1 MTGDQ
6 LTILAVDDERT
17 QLEDLARLLRN
28 SPSVKEVE
36 CAYDGHDALVK
47 ASTQAFDAIFL
58 DVRMP
63 NLDGLELGRV
73 LRRFAAPPQLVFVSA
88 YDNAAVDAFEL
99 HALDYLLKPVGR
111 RRVEEA
117 IERVAT
123 AVESS
128 AGERRGVGAP
138 PANGRGAGA
147 TDSEDHEMIAVANL
161 HGGSTRLL
169 ARGQIL
175 YVQSY
180 GDFVRIVTADG
191 RYLLRSTLA
200 EIERRWEPHG
210 FVRVHR
216 QYVANLR
223 NAVELAPMLSGTA
236 ELTFADG
243 QTIPVARRHTAKLGR
258 RLSV

>member
-1 MTGDQ
+1 MSSDQ

-17 QLEDLARLLRN
+17 ALEDLARLLRN
-28 SPSVKEVE
+28 SPSVREVE
-36 CAYDGHDALVK
+36 CAYDGHDALRK
-47 ASTQAFDAIFL
+47 ASTEAFDAIFL

-63 NLDGLELGRV
+63 DLDGLELARV
-73 LRRFAAPPQLVFVSA
+73 LRRFASPPQLVFVSA
-88 YDNAAVDAFEL
+88 YDSAAVDAFEL
-99 HALDYLLKPVGR
+99 HALDYLRKPVGR

-117 IERVAT
+117 IERVVA
-123 AVESS
+123 AVDAAS
-128 AGERRGVGAP
+128 AHGERN
-138 PANGRGAGA
+138 PARLAIPAADGG
-147 TDSEDHEMIAVANL
+147 EMIAVSNL

-169 ARGQIL
+169 ARSTIL

-180 GDFVRIVTADG
+180 GDFVRIVTAEG

-200 EIERRWEPHG
+200 EIERRWEPLG

-223 NAVELAPMLSGTA
+223 NAVELRPVLGGTA
-236 ELTFADG
+236 ELMFSGG
-243 QTIPVARRHTAKLGR
+243 QTIPVARRHTAELGR